1 MTTLENTVHRMY
13 GTPKIRYLED
23 TVHRRHGTSKTWYT
37 KGEGAS
43 KKLFETKTARFSFQ
57 SGFQPQTVVWGL
69 KNCVP

>member
-1 MTTLENTVHRMY
+1 M
-13 GTPKIRYLED
+13 
-23 TVHRRHGTSKTWYT
+23 VHRRHGTPKTWYT